1 MSFIV
6 VIPSRY
12 QSTRL
17 PGKPLADIGGKPMI
31 QHVYERAQLSEA
43 VRVVVATD
51 DQRIGEVVQGFSGEV
66 VMTSPD
72 HPSGTD
78 RLAEVA
84 GLLNLSGES
93 VVVNV
98 QGDEP
103 LIPAAVINQVATNL
117 IVNKDFAAATLSHG
131 IRRKAEFLDK
141 SAVKVVSDSR
151 GQALYFSRAPIPWP
165 RDLKLEEELPASFSP
180 QRHIG
185 IYAYRASLLTQF
197 VTWSKSPL
205 EELESLEQLRI
216 LHMGQMIHVEP
227 SCESVPAGVDT
238 PEDLER
244 VRKVLLNPNAAGS
257 EIQKPQAHSSHKVV
271 E

>member
-17 PGKPLADIGGKPMI
+17 PGKPLADIAGKPMI
-31 QHVYERAQLSEA
+31 QRVYERAKESSAERVVIATDHQGIFEA
-43 VRVVVATD
+43 V
-51 DQRIGEVVQGFSGEV
+51 EGFGGDV
-66 VMTSPD
+66 LMTSAN

-84 GLLNLSGES
+84 NLLGLAEDS

-103 LIPAAVINQVATNL
+103 LIPPAVIDQVANNL
-117 IVNKDFAAATLSHG
+117 VANRDFAAATLSHD
-131 IRRKAEFLDK
+131 IQTKTEFLDP
-141 SAVKVVSDSR
+141 SAVKVVSDAK

-165 RDLKLEEELPASFSP
+165 RDLQLEEQLPDTFVP

-185 IYAYRASLLTQF
+185 IYAYRAALLRQF
-197 VTWSKSPL
+197 VEWQKSPL

-216 LHMGQMIHVEP
+216 LHKGKKIHIETCCQP
-227 SCESVPAGVDT
+227 VPAGVDT
-238 PEDLER
+238 PEDLAR
-244 VRKVLLNPNAAGS
+244 V
-257 EIQKPQAHSSHKVV
+257 QQQFTQ
-271 E
+271 

>member
-1 MSFIV
+1 M
-6 VIPSRY
+6 IPSRF

-43 VRVVVATD
+43 ARVVVATD
-51 DQRIGEVVQGFSGEV
+51 DERISEVVQAFSGEV
-66 VMTSPD
+66 LMTSPH

-84 GLLNLSGES
+84 ELLNLSGDS

-103 LIPAAVINQVATNL
+103 LIPAAVINQVAGNL
-117 IVNKDFAAATLSHG
+117 IANPDFAAATLSHA
-131 IRRKAEFLDK
+131 IHRKEEFLDK
-141 SAVKVVSDSR
+141 SAVKVVSDSC

-165 RDLKLEEELPASFSP
+165 RDLKLESELEEELPDSFSP

-185 IYAYRASLLTQF
+185 IYAYRVALLEQF
-197 VTWSKSPL
+197 VSWPKSPL

-216 LHMGQMIHVEP
+216 LHNGQKIHVEP
-227 SCESVPAGVDT
+227 CIEPVPAGVDT
-238 PEDLER
+238 PADLER
-244 VRKVLLNPNAAGS
+244 VRNAL
-257 EIQKPQAHSSHKVV
+257 IT
-271 E
+271 